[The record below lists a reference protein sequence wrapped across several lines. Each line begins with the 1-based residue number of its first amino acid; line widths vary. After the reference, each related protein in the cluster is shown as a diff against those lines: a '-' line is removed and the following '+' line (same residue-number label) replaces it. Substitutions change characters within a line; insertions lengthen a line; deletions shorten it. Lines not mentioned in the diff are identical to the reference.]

1 MNQGL
6 TGKESGLAAYWPFNE
21 GSVDMS
27 GNGHTAVFIDG
38 AALVDSDVHL
48 PQPIYPPDLSVSIF
62 SVPSA
67 ATSANPPEITW
78 QIQNTGM
85 GNTAGSW
92 VDHLYLSSDNVLDD
106 GDTLL
111 GEFPRS
117 EVLAAES
124 DYSQTQTLK
133 IPDIS
138 PGSYYII
145 LKTDSAGAVE
155 ETNKDDNIAVRPFTF
170 AHAKLLTAAPDRIE
184 LNLIPGSS
192 ASGQINLGNIGEIN
206 ISGIS
211 AVVQNAAE
219 NISINLETPP
229 NLGSLASG
237 SVQYAV
243 TASDD
248 SVLKNEAVV
257 KFTSSNGGEASI
269 TFDITVIPARP
280 KLVTNPGYLESG
292 MLRGE
297 QRIYEFEL
305 SNTGGASARN
315 LAMLMPESSWLKL
328 VTPVSIGTLGPGEKS
343 KVQLML
349 SPPADMNL
357 GPYSGDIVVS
367 GTNTNLRIG
376 FKFTAVSEAKGNLK
390 ITATDEFTYFA
401 DDHPNVADAEVIIK
415 DAFSGTTIAEGVT
428 DETGLFLLQNINEGR
443 YSLEVRAEKHGTHHS
458 TIEIVPGMTK
468 DVEAFLQRQLVS
480 YKWSVEPIEIEDS
493 YSVNLEA
500 VFETHVPA
508 PVVTV
513 EPNFNIVPLL
523 KGETTTINVTI
534 TNHGLIEA
542 KGVTFNFPQ
551 DTSVYIE
558 PLFRDIGNLPPMTSV
573 TVPVK
578 IRAKEDGPIDG
589 QQRRSSNRGL
599 IREDSSGSNDTECL
613 SGCVKFYY
621 HCGDRK
627 TNYVCVLFKI
637 IKDVAQKWNTA
648 IGFLNPINV
657 GVAIAEQALKATG
670 LDPEIATDIGALLN
684 NIKDLS
690 NSAMSC
696 GKAAI
701 GDASAILGCIG
712 LPCKTVETYNS
723 LCTLVNKYPP
733 FFIEP
738 IKPDPL
744 GTCLCALVSAA
755 SAVDS
760 AKSKNITLVGDATG
774 AAKSMSEC
782 LCGMRFSPVFNE
794 VTSGSWNLLIRPTV
808 SGPGGF
814 IELRDPCEKSPKK

>member
-48 PQPIYPPDLSVSIF
+48 PQPIYPPDLSVSVF
-62 SVPSA
+62 SVPSS
-67 ATSANPPEITW
+67 ATSANQPEITW
-78 QIQNTGM
+78 QIQNTGQ

-184 LNLIPGSS
+184 LNLITGSS

-305 SNTGGASARN
+305 SNAGGASARN

-508 PVVTV
+508 PVVTID
-513 EPNFNIVPLL
+513 PPFNFIMLL
-523 KGETTTINVTI
+523 PGEEATIDFTI
-534 TNHGLIEA
+534 TNHGLIAAQNVMLNLPEIDN
-542 KGVTFNFPQ
+542 VH
-551 DTSVYIE
+551 IE
-558 PLFRDIGNLPPMTSV
+558 PSHLEVGTLPAMTSIV
-573 TVPVK
+573 VPVK
-578 IRAKEDGPIDG
+578 LRSEEDGSRIKK
-589 QQRRSSNRGL
+589 RSGETQEEEECFPAIVDYCYYCKKGGGNTLIICSNASAMLKVISNVFKILEIVNNILNIVEDPL
-599 IREDSSGSNDTECL
+599 IEGTFAVIKAAFPDDKEVQNRIQIFEDSIKCLINIRSGDYVGATKACVSA
-613 SGCVKFYY
+613 GCGMNAFYEK
-621 HCGDRK
+621 GK
-627 TNYVCVLFKI
+627 K
-637 IKDVAQKWNTA
+637 KDPTIQDDNVDAKMQE
-648 IGFLNPINV
+648 LNSVI
-657 GVAIAEQALKATG
+657 
-670 LDPEIATDIGALLN
+670 
-684 NIKDLS
+684 
-690 NSAMSC
+690 
-696 GKAAI
+696 
-701 GDASAILGCIG
+701 GCICG
-712 LPCKTVETYNS
+712 A
-723 LCTLVNKYPP
+723 
-733 FFIEP
+733 
-738 IKPDPL
+738 IKMASSSGKLSL
-744 GTCLCALVSAA
+744 GTALG
-755 SAVDS
+755 
-760 AKSKNITLVGDATG
+760 AKNAMHEVV
-774 AAKSMSEC
+774 EC
-782 LCGMRFSPVFNE
+782 LCKLRISFDPV
-794 VTSGSWNLLIRPTV
+794 VQDYSGSGSWSFMPSGI
-808 SGPGGF
+808 SGPGTYIEVKRACKEEGF
-814 IELRDPCEKSPKK
+814 YPKP